1 MTMTAVMKERARPE
15 TEVAGRA
22 GAGLAGTLRS
32 EITKIFS
39 VRSTYWTLAVL
50 VVAALAWSIAD
61 CAGVADHWAT
71 TPPQAR
77 AGLDATQDSLIGL
90 VLFGQLVIVVL
101 AALTIT
107 SEYSTQSIRTSLTVM
122 PRRGVL
128 LSAKGLVFTIV
139 ATVLAFATSFAA
151 FLTGQALL
159 ASTHAS
165 ATLSQ
170 PNVLRAVTV
179 SALVVVICGLFT
191 YGIGC
196 ALRSTAATMTTVY
209 AFLFL
214 LPRLAPALPTPW
226 YNDLLRWIPGGQYD
240 GLIISTSGSDGSQTF
255 PHMFGVWGEV
265 AVFAGYAVV
274 TLALGAWAMHRR
286 DA

>member
-1 MTMTAVMKERARPE
+1 MTMTAVMTDQVRPGAERSPR
-15 TEVAGRA
+15 RR
-22 GAGLAGTLRS
+22 AGLAGTVRS
-32 EITKIFS
+32 EVTKIFS
-39 VRSTYWTLAVL
+39 VRSTYWTLAL
-50 VVAALAWSIAD
+50 VVVASLAWSIAD
-61 CAGVADHWAT
+61 CAGVAHHWAT

-101 AALTIT
+101 GALMIT
-107 SEYSTQSIRTSLTVM
+107 SEYSTHSIRTSLTVL

-128 LSAKGLVFTIV
+128 LTAKGLVFTVV
-139 ATVLAFATSFAA
+139 ASVLAFAAGFIA
-151 FLTGQALL
+151 FFTGQALL
-159 ASTHAS
+159 ASTHAG

-170 PNVLRAVTV
+170 PGVLRAITA

-209 AFLFL
+209 GFLFL
-214 LPRLAPALPTPW
+214 LPRLAAALPTPW
-226 YNDLLRWIPGGQYD
+226 YNDVIRWIPGGQVD
-240 GLIISTSGSDGSQTF
+240 GLISSTVANGPQNY
-255 PHMFGVWGEV
+255 PHMFGIWGEV
-265 AVFAGYAVV
+265 AVFGGYAVV
-274 TLALGAWAMHRR
+274 ALALGAWAMYRR